1 MFIIY
6 SLLYILAIIVLFQP
20 QYFKR
25 PKDLRHK
32 WLNEKLGSIP
42 EADSAIWIHAVSVGE
57 VNASIPLIKKLR
69 AKYPWFPVVLSTI
82 TDTGRRVAVDKV
94 PEGTE
99 VIYLPFD
106 ITFILKRC
114 LKRVRPKI
122 FIAIETELWPNIF
135 RVMAE
140 NRVPVIILNGRISE
154 KSAKRYRRIS
164 FFMKKVFSY
173 VKIFGMQSLLDAD
186 RLESIGADRG
196 KIIITGNFKYDMD
209 MPGGTP
215 SWAEDIKG
223 PVIVAGSTHRGEEEI
238 ILSACMENL
247 DRFPGLKLILA
258 PRHPERFKEVEDML
272 RTKGISYV
280 KRSEF
285 ANGNKQTWTSENLV
299 VLLDSVGELSSVYG
313 IADIAVIGKSFAGFG
328 GQNPLEP
335 AYWGKPIVCGP
346 HMENFPFIG
355 EFYKE
360 GAAFEVE
367 AAGLGRKIE
376 ELLLDPRKKKIS
388 GEKARALFIKNAGA
402 VDRAVEIIG
411 EYLN

>member
-1 MFIIY
+1 
-6 SLLYILAIIVLFQP
+6 
-20 QYFKR
+20 
-25 PKDLRHK
+25 
-32 WLNEKLGSIP
+32 
-42 EADSAIWIHAVSVGE
+42 
-57 VNASIPLIKKLR
+57 
-69 AKYPWFPVVLSTI
+69 
-82 TDTGRRVAVDKV
+82 
-94 PEGTE
+94 
-99 VIYLPFD
+99 
-106 ITFILKRC
+106 
-114 LKRVRPKI
+114 
-122 FIAIETELWPNIF
+122 
-135 RVMAE
+135 
-140 NRVPVIILNGRISE
+140 
-154 KSAKRYRRIS
+154 
-164 FFMKKVFSY
+164 MKKVFSY

-186 RLESIGADRG
+186 RLESIGADKG
-196 KIIITGNFKYDMD
+196 EIIITGNFKYDMD

-272 RTKGISYV
+272 RTKGISYE

-285 ANGNKQTWTSENLV
+285 ANGNKQPWTSQNLV
-299 VLLDSVGELSSVYG
+299 VLIDSIGELSSVYG
-313 IADIAVIGKSFAGFG
+313 VADIAVIGKSFTWFG

-335 AYWGKPIVCGP
+335 AYWGKPVICGP
-346 HMENFPFIG
+346 HMEDFPFIG
-355 EFYKE
+355 EFYNE

-376 ELLLDPRKKKIS
+376 ELLLAPRKKEIS

-411 EYLN
+411 EYLNQVFPGPRKPA